1 MTLVDRLEDILE
13 EIDKKRLSTARKNR
27 AIRKLLR
34 VIEDVEDG
42 DYIMRDDA
50 DLNQKSLKQLLF
62 VSKSLK
68 KGSKAAKAWG
78 AKMRRLRGGG
88 KKRKKSTRKGQRRK
102 TARRAYE
109 GIKRKT
115 RKSYKRR
122 KSSSGM
128 KMPKVPSV
136 IKKVALGVGAASL
149 AGMAVGLIAPQFSG
163 IARPIAALAAGGI
176 PGVAGELLINQG
188 LLGNITGMFGAG
200 AGINETRLA
209 SGL

>member
-1 MTLVDRLEDILE
+1 M
-13 EIDKKRLSTARKNR
+13 S
-27 AIRKLLR
+27 KL
-34 VIEDVEDG
+34 
-42 DYIMRDDA
+42 
-50 DLNQKSLKQLLF
+50 
-62 VSKSLK
+62 LK

-88 KKRKKSTRKGQRRK
+88 SKRKKSTRKGQRRK

-109 GIKRKT
+109 GIKRKA

-128 KMPKVPSV
+128 KMPKIPSV
-136 IKKVALGVGAASL
+136 IKKVAIGVGAASL
-149 AGMAVGLIAPQFSG
+149 AGMAIGLVAPQFSG
-163 IARPIAALAAGGI
+163 IARPIAALAAVGI

-188 LLGNITGMFGAG
+188 LLGNITGMFGG
-200 AGINETRLA
+200 GGINETRLA

>member
-1 MTLVDRLEDILE
+1 M
-13 EIDKKRLSTARKNR
+13 S
-27 AIRKLLR
+27 KL
-34 VIEDVEDG
+34 
-42 DYIMRDDA
+42 
-50 DLNQKSLKQLLF
+50 
-62 VSKSLK
+62 LK

-78 AKMRRLRGGG
+78 AKMRRLRGSST
-88 KKRKKSTRKGQRRK
+88 KRKKSTRKGQRRK

-115 RKSYKRR
+115 RKSYKRN

-128 KMPKVPSV
+128 KMPKVPKLLS
-136 IKKVALGVGAASL
+136 KVAIGVGAASL
-149 AGMAVGLIAPQFSG
+149 AGMAVGLIAPQFAP

-176 PGVAGELLINQG
+176 AGVAGELLINQG
-188 LLGNITGMFGAG
+188 LLGNITGMFGGG

>member
-1 MTLVDRLEDILE
+1 
-13 EIDKKRLSTARKNR
+13 
-27 AIRKLLR
+27 
-34 VIEDVEDG
+34 
-42 DYIMRDDA
+42 
-50 DLNQKSLKQLLF
+50 
-62 VSKSLK
+62 VSKLLK

-78 AKMRRLRGGG
+78 AKMRRLRGSGT
-88 KKRKKSTRKGQRRK
+88 KRKKSTRKGQRRK

-122 KSSSGM
+122 ESSSGM
-128 KMPKVPSV
+128 KMPKIPSM
-136 IKKVALGVGAASL
+136 IKKVAIGVGAASL
-149 AGMAVGLIAPQFSG
+149 AGMAVGLVAPQFSG

-188 LLGNITGMFGAG
+188 LLGNITGMFGGG